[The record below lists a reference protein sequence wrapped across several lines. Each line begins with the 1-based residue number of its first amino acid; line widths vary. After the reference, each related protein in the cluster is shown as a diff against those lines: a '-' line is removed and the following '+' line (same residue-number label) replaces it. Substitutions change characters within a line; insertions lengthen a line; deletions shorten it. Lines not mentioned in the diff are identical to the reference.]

1 MQTPFEILDVA
12 EDADDAAIKKAY
24 LKKVKECPPE
34 RQAEAFQK
42 IRSAFEA
49 IETDKRRRQYRLFH
63 AGTPDLEG
71 LLKRPLKPSPSQR
84 PEADVLVGALA
95 EAALV
100 EWLRKPHDG

>member
-1 MQTPFEILDVA
+1 MATPFEILDVA

-49 IETDKRRRQYRLFH
+49 IETDKHRRQYRLFH
-63 AGTPDLEG
+63 VDAADMEG
-71 LLKRPLKPSPSQR
+71 LLRQALKPDPAKR
-84 PEADVLVGALA
+84 PEADVFVGALV
-95 EAALV
+95 EATLAD
-100 EWLRKPHDG
+100 WLRPKQVP